1 LPVVLENQIKD
12 LEEEEKGTD
21 LHAGRVC
28 ILGRFFLCFK
38 AAANE
43 ADAMAFNILSS
54 CGKAD

>member
-1 LPVVLENQIKD
+1 MPVVLENQIKD

-28 ILGRFFLCFK
+28 ILGRLFFCFK

-43 ADAMAFNILSS
+43 ADAVAFNILLF
-54 CGKAD
+54 CDRAD